1 MTVSANT
8 LQNAGRWCLDNGE
21 RRGHCQA
28 RAIIISFDL
37 HLGNDM
43 NYESVKNWLQD
54 KDLKAISKRSGI
66 KYVTLWRLK
75 SGRVRGMMPKTRDV
89 LEAFIMGAR

>member
-1 MTVSANT
+1 
-8 LQNAGRWCLDNGE
+8 
-21 RRGHCQA
+21 
-28 RAIIISFDL
+28 
-37 HLGNDM
+37 M

-54 KDLKAISKRSGI
+54 KDLKEISKRSGI

-89 LEAFIMGAR
+89 LEAFIVEAR